1 MNKKRWL
8 TLSSIA
14 SLSIVAV
21 LFAFGIIRMQ
31 PDGGVTFFTSK
42 TKDAWAT
49 QTDEKPMQQQRQASP
64 EAKPRTTEYRQLQN
78 DHFKKHADKQRLIF
92 FKEAGHQPSDQV
104 HAIFMTHINDF
115 KKDIMIYRADFQEHK
130 ELASQLSITRPGS
143 IVKFDGSGSIVAIY
157 IAPEQPTVDQLRQV
171 LAI

>member
-8 TLSSIA
+8 ALGAAVGMLSIA
-14 SLSIVAV
+14 CIFISGAV
-21 LFAFGIIRMQ
+21 TVQ

-42 TKDAWAT
+42 TQDAPAT
-49 QTDEKPMQQQRQASP
+49 QTSEKPLPKQRQATSKT
-64 EAKPRTTEYRQLQN
+64 KPRTTEYRQLQN

-104 HAIFMTHINDF
+104 HAIFTTHINAF
-115 KKDIMIYRADFQEHK
+115 KKDVMIYRADFQEHK
-130 ELASQLSITRPGS
+130 ELANQLSITRPGS
-143 IVKFDGSGSIVAIY
+143 VVKFDGSGSIVAIY
-157 IAPEQPTVDQLRQV
+157 ITPEQPTVDQLRQV